1 MEGTITIQLL
11 FPDCVE
17 TECCRVEEK
26 DYELYPEERVS
37 IQNAVA
43 KRQQEFGAGR
53 LCARK
58 AMARLGIKD
67 YPLRKGTDGS
77 PVWPAGTV
85 GAISHSTTWCGV
97 AVARQEDIHG
107 IGLDIETIDRVN
119 MNIAKK
125 VLTPVEM
132 EWVNARD
139 EEAQKRLALL
149 FSAKETIFK
158 CVAPV
163 YGKRFGFFDTVITHV
178 TEEHS
183 FEVTLN
189 DKISAEIPHCSTLT
203 GRYLMHEGDVCT
215 GMVLYQGNE
224 QL

>member
-1 MEGTITIQLL
+1 MKGIINIKPL
-11 FPDCVE
+11 FSDCIV

-26 DYELYPEERVS
+26 EYELYPEERVS

-43 KRQQEFGAGR
+43 KRQREFGAGR

-58 AMARLGIKD
+58 AMARLEIKD
-67 YPLRKGTDGS
+67 GPLLKGPDGS
-77 PVWPAGTV
+77 PVWPAGIV
-85 GAISHSTTWCGV
+85 GAISHSNTWCGS
-97 AVARQEDIHG
+97 AVARQKDIRG

-119 MNIAKK
+119 IIIAKK
-125 VLTPVEM
+125 VLSPVEM
-132 EWVNARD
+132 EWVNASD

-178 TEEHS
+178 TEEQS
-183 FEVTLN
+183 FEVKLN
-189 DKISAEIPHCSTLT
+189 DKISAEVPNCSTLT
-203 GRYLMHEGDVCT
+203 GRYLMHEGDVFT
-215 GMVLYQGNE
+215 GMVLYQE
-224 QL
+224 D

>member
-1 MEGTITIQLL
+1 MEGTINIKPL
-11 FPDCVE
+11 FSDCIV

-26 DYELYPEERVS
+26 EYELYPEERVS

-43 KRQQEFGAGR
+43 KRQREFGAGR

-67 YPLRKGTDGS
+67 SPLLKGPDGS
-77 PVWPAGTV
+77 PVWPAGIV
-85 GAISHSTTWCGV
+85 GAISHSNTWCGS
-97 AVARQEDIHG
+97 AVARQKDIRG

-119 MNIAKK
+119 IIIAKK
-125 VLTPVEM
+125 VLSPVEM
-132 EWVNARD
+132 EWVNASD

-163 YGKRFGFFDTVITHV
+163 YGKRLGFFDMVITHV
-178 TEEHS
+178 TEEQS
-183 FEVTLN
+183 FEVKLN
-189 DKISAEIPHCSTLT
+189 DKISTEVPNCSTLT
-203 GRYLMHEGDVCT
+203 GRYLMHEGDVFT
-215 GMVLYQGNE
+215 GMVLYQE
-224 QL
+224 D